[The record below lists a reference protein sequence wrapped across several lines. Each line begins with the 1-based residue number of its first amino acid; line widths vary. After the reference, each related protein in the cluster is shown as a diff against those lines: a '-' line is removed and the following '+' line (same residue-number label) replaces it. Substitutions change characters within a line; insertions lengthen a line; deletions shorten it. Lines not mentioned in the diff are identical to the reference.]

1 MSVRS
6 ATSRVPPSEPPPER
20 VAAPAGEALP
30 GKRHGI
36 AIVANDKIADWL
48 LPFLESYH
56 ATNAATPLYLIPYD
70 DNLTI
75 TRRAAAAYGIN
86 IVEDEPTEIDR
97 LAADLYPLF
106 PGHRRRLRKLQ
117 ALSLPLDEVIY
128 VDVDVILFRDLR
140 PVFGALQPGKA
151 DFIIASPSF
160 DYVYNN
166 KRDQYPYLK
175 NARLFNDGFFVASNK
190 ILNLQHFIET
200 IRDDAKTFHAVRKR
214 GMLFAQPLVNFVV
227 HRRGLQVAMLN
238 ECVPN
243 ASHESFYKA
252 DGVTFRE
259 GAPVDARGAEI
270 YFAHWAGAVGL
281 PSKRAFDSAWRGFS
295 HRAWAR
301 VGR

>member
-6 ATSRVPPSEPPPER
+6 ANSTVRLNEPPAQLGDEP
-20 VAAPAGEALP
+20 VGDALP
-30 GKRHGI
+30 GRRHGV
-36 AIVANDKIADWL
+36 AIVANDKMADWL

-56 ATNAATPLYLIPYD
+56 ATNAATPLFLIPYD

-75 TRRAAAAYGIN
+75 TRRAAAAYN
-86 IVEDEPTEIDR
+86 VSIVEEEPTEIDR

-128 VDVDVILFRDLR
+128 IDVDVILFRDLR
-140 PVFGALQPGKA
+140 PVFGALQPGRA

-160 DYVYNN
+160 EYVYNN
-166 KRDQYPYLK
+166 KRDRYPYLK
-175 NARLFNDGFFVASNK
+175 DARLFNDGFFVASNK
-190 ILNLQHFIET
+190 ILNLQHFIDT
-200 IRDDAKTFHAVRKR
+200 IREDAKTFHAVRKR

-252 DGVTFRE
+252 EGVRFQD
-259 GAPVDARGAEI
+259 GAPIDARGAEI
-270 YFAHWAGAVGL
+270 YFAHWAGAVTL
-281 PSKRAFDSAWRGFS
+281 PGKRAFDAAWRDFS
-295 HRAWAR
+295 QRAWAR
-301 VGR
+301 IGR

>member
-1 MSVRS
+1 MKVRS
-6 ATSRVPPSEPPPER
+6 ATSPVLSSEPPPQLRE
-20 VAAPAGEALP
+20 APAGEPAL
-30 GKRHGI
+30 GKNYGI

-75 TRRAAAAYGIN
+75 TRRAASAYGIN
-86 IVEDEPTEIDR
+86 LVEEEPREIDR
-97 LAADLYPLF
+97 LAAGLYPLF

-140 PVFGALQPGKA
+140 PLFGALQPGKA

-160 DYVYNN
+160 EYVYNQ

-175 NARLFNDGFFVASNK
+175 DARLFNDGFFVASNK
-190 ILNLQHFIET
+190 ILNLQHFLDT
-200 IRDDAKTFHAVRKR
+200 IREDAKTFHAVRKR

-227 HRRGLQVAMLN
+227 HRRGLQVAMIN

-252 DGVTFRE
+252 EGVSFRD
-259 GAPVDARGAEI
+259 GAPIDARGAEI
-270 YFAHWAGAVGL
+270 YFAHWAGAVTL
-281 PSKRAFDSAWRGFS
+281 PGKRAFDGAWREFS
-295 HRAWAR
+295 ERAWKR
-301 VGR
+301 IGR